1 MNILLIW
8 DIDGTLINCK
18 GVGRKAMNCAFE
30 KVYGVSSGFDKVNMS
45 GRLDERIVRDAFE
58 IHGIKDESLEN
69 FYDAYGEALNEQMEI
84 HQPYVHEGVTT
95 ILNETQVTGRVLN
108 TVGTGN
114 CKVGAQMKLRFTGL
128 DHFMRLGSYGSDHD
142 ERWALIEDVIE
153 QAKTIKGSSF
163 DQDHIYVIGDTPRD
177 IIAGQK
183 NKVKT
188 IALETGGYSKDELL
202 KYNPDFVLPS
212 LSDKTAFYKAIRL

>member
-30 KVYGVSSGFDKVNMS
+30 KVYGVASGFDKVNMS
-45 GRLDERIVRDAFE
+45 GRLDKGIVREAFQF
-58 IHGIKDESLEN
+58 HGIKDENLDH
-69 FYDAYGEALNEQMEI
+69 FYEAYGKALNQQMAI
-84 HQPYVHEGVTT
+84 HQPYVHEGVTS

-108 TVGTGN
+108 AVGTGN
-114 CKVGAQMKLRFTGL
+114 CEVGAKMKLRFTGL
-128 DHFMRLGSYGSDHD
+128 EGYMRLGSYGSDHD

-163 DQDHIYVIGDTPRD
+163 DQENIYVIGDTPRD

-183 NKVKT
+183 NNVKT
-188 IALETGGYSKDELL
+188 IALETGGYSKEALL
-202 KYNPDFVLPS
+202 EYNPDFTLPS

>member
-30 KVYGVSSGFDKVNMS
+30 KVYGVPEGFDKVNMS

-58 IHGIKDESLEN
+58 IHGIQDRDLDH
-69 FYDAYGEALNEQMEI
+69 FYTAYGKALNEQMEI
-84 HQPYVHEGVTT
+84 HQPYVHEGVTA
-95 ILNETQVTGRVLN
+95 ILNETELTGRVLN
-108 TVGTGN
+108 AVGTGN
-114 CKVGAQMKLRFTGL
+114 CKVGAEMKLRYTGL
-128 DHFMRLGSYGSDHD
+128 EHFMRLGSYGSDHD
-142 ERWALIEDVIE
+142 ERWALIEDVIK
-153 QAKTIKGSSF
+153 QAEILKGSPF
-163 DQDHIYVIGDTPRD
+163 DQERIFVIGDTPRD
-177 IIAGQK
+177 IVAGQK

-188 IALETGGYSKDELL
+188 IALETGGYTKSELL
-202 KYNPDFVLPS
+202 EYRPDFVLPS